1 MALKRRSPGTLSP
14 SPAAEVAASVGATYL
29 PDLFFRSAVV
39 KLFCRAK
46 ACSTYPTAPLFCLT
60 QAPTPSL
67 PLAPV
72 PVGHLTVL
80 STPGPFFHSGLYAAR
95 NVVNSLV
102 VPDSSERWQTVMLSP
117 GRSTPAFCP
126 LIDGS
131 SHFLTFPRKMLAT
144 VAPSSFRP

>member
-1 MALKRRSPGTLSP
+1 M
-14 SPAAEVAASVGATYL
+14 YL

-46 ACSTYPTAPLFCLT
+46 ACSTYPTAPVFCLT
-60 QAPTPSL
+60 QAATPSL

-95 NVVNSLV
+95 KVVNSLV
-102 VPDSSERWQTVMLSP
+102 VPDSSERWQTVMSSP
-117 GRSTPAFCP
+117 GSPTPEFCFA
-126 LIDGS
+126 IDGS
-131 SHFLTFPRKMLAT
+131 FHFLTLPRKMFATVGPSSLRPLAT
-144 VAPSSFRP
+144 PDRLYETVTAPNTVGT

>member
-1 MALKRRSPGTLSP
+1 M
-14 SPAAEVAASVGATYL
+14 YL

-60 QAPTPSL
+60 QAATPSL

-95 NVVNSLV
+95 KLVNSLV
-102 VPDSSERWQTVMLSP
+102 VPDSPERWQTVIAVLGSF
-117 GRSTPAFCP
+117 TPEFC
-126 LIDGS
+126 LAIDGS
-131 SHFLTFPRKMLAT
+131 FHFLTVPRNMFAT
-144 VAPSSFRP
+144 VAPSSLRPLSTPSTL